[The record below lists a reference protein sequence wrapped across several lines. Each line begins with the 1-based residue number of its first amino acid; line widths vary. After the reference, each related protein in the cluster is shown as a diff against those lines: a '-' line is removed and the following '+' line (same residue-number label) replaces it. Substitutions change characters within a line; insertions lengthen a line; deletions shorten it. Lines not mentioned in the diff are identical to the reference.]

1 MFHEGASNS
10 PQSVRQD
17 SVQTK
22 PSYPLRSVQIGFA
35 RTCVLFY
42 LQLTILCAEPPCC
55 GRPCFVCWPGFVRFY
70 QHHDVHH
77 HFVSGATEK
86 AEFLHWAQKRELIP
100 SFLAGACF
108 WAFIFGV
115 LGRWTELWP
124 RLGQARCVGVMAALP
139 SLSPLLSTSSI
150 TLLCKVLHHQAPH
163 NPAMNCL
170 DVFREAWCNP
180 PRRDPP
186 FPVDH
191 AEANILIP

>member
-1 MFHEGASNS
+1 MSEQKKDLSPAGPPCEPAKGSPLFKWLLHSFNFHTPFPISSLAGHHCTSLFHDGASNS

-70 QHHDVHH
+70 QHHDVHR

-139 SLSPLLSTSSI
+139 QPSL
-150 TLLCKVLHHQAPH
+150 A
-163 NPAMNCL
+163 
-170 DVFREAWCNP
+170 
-180 PRRDPP
+180 
-186 FPVDH
+186 
-191 AEANILIP
+191 